1 MRNDTCAAEGT
12 RAPKSAPTD
21 FAVAS
26 HIRMRFLSS
35 LHGGTTCEKIG
46 QIFHSVT
53 HLDPFRASD
62 RHVLRRTRLR
72 RAAGGAGERTN
83 FCTAHPDVN
92 FELHAWR
99 NNYGTT
105 CENPLHGT
113 KAEMRRASKGV
124 RREPGSVVTGF
135 DGSVNTSAL

>member
-1 MRNDTCAAEGT
+1 MDSRRKDTICYPVCVPGFL
-12 RAPKSAPTD
+12 PT
-21 FAVAS
+21 VAKGRKVIQLCTVS
-26 HIRMRFLSS
+26 PPS
-35 LHGGTTCEKIG
+35 
-46 QIFHSVT
+46 
-53 HLDPFRASD
+53 
-62 RHVLRRTRLR
+62 
-72 RAAGGAGERTN
+72 
-83 FCTAHPDVN
+83 TAHPDVN